1 MSKKITLLT
10 LLILAVGAATF
21 AQSSAPWTLEQCIE
35 YARKNSI
42 TVKSALNAVELA
54 QVNDLGNRMQRL
66 PSLNGNANGGYQF
79 GRTINP
85 ATNEF
90 IAESIATSGFSISGG
105 VMLYNGNTISNS
117 IKQGK
122 INLQVANLD
131 ALAAANDIS
140 LQVAGAYLNILLG
153 EEQLANARKQVEQS
167 TKQLEQTD
175 KLINAGSL
183 PANDRLDFVAQ
194 LALNEQAV
202 IEARN
207 SVRINYLIL
216 KQLLELDP
224 TVDLTIVRPEITIP
238 DGANPEIFEVEE
250 VYTAALGTQPQIE
263 AGELRV
269 QSALLDQKI
278 AKGGMRPS
286 LRLGG
291 SLSTNFSNRFQDFSS
306 PINQRT
312 IFAPPVTVIVNGDPV
327 DVQFPTSANDGYPDI
342 PFTDQLNQ
350 NFGQSIGLSLSVPIY
365 NNHINRVN
373 MERARIN
380 MENTELNN
388 RQIKQNLKSDVQR
401 SIADAQAA
409 RESYQ
414 ASQRSVEAAQA
425 AFDNAQ
431 KRFDLGAINSLE
443 YTTASNNLD
452 QAKVSLIQ
460 AKYQYLFNLKVV
472 DFYLG
477 REIEID

>member
-10 LLILAVGAATF
+10 LLILAVGSAAF
-21 AQSSAPWTLEQCIE
+21 AQSSAPWTLEQCVE

-66 PSLNGNANGGYQF
+66 PSVNGNANGGYQF

-90 IAESIATSGFSISGG
+90 IAESIATSGFSVNGG
-105 VMLYNGNTISNS
+105 IMLYNGNSINNS
-117 IKQGK
+117 IKQGR
-122 INLQVANLD
+122 INLQVANLE

-140 LQVAGAYLNILLG
+140 LQVAAAYLNILLS

-183 PANDRLDFVAQ
+183 PSNDRLDFVAQ
-194 LALNEQAV
+194 VALNEQAV
-202 IEARN
+202 IEASN
-207 SVRINYLIL
+207 AVKINYLLL

-238 DGANPEIFEVEE
+238 GDANPEIFDVEQ
-250 VYTAALGTQPQIE
+250 VYTTALGTQPQIE
-263 AGELRV
+263 AGELRL

-278 AKGGMRPS
+278 AKGNMLPS
-286 LRLGG
+286 LRLSG
-291 SLSTNFSNRFQDFSS
+291 SLSTNFSNRFQDFNA
-306 PINQRT
+306 PINPRT
-312 IFAPPVTVIVNGDPV
+312 VFGAPVNVIVNGDPV
-327 DVQFPTSANDGYPDI
+327 EVQFQQTVNDGYPDI

-350 NFGQSIGLSLSVPIY
+350 NFGQSIFLSLSVPIY

-380 MENTELNN
+380 MENTELTN
-388 RQIKQNLKSDVQR
+388 RQVKQNLKSDVQR
-401 SIADAQAA
+401 AIADSQAA

-425 AFDNAQ
+425 AFNNAQ
-431 KRFDLGAINSLE
+431 KRFDLGAINTLE

-452 QAKVSLIQ
+452 QAKVNLIQ